1 MAGRRCEIATAG
13 KPRRWGEDI
22 RFKLKHSTD
31 IERLAIVRKKKR
43 ISA

>member
-1 MAGRRCEIATAG
+1 VWEG
-13 KPRRWGEDI
+13 I